1 MSRRESQAAAG
12 VPVTAVRM
20 IFLELAAQV
29 DSITWRSGNDAD
41 AAESGRD
48 SQDPRTTGLISN
60 ANAETAWFVFWF
72 FAEH

>member
-1 MSRRESQAAAG
+1 
-12 VPVTAVRM
+12 M

-29 DSITWRSGNDAD
+29 DSITWSSRNDAD
-41 AAESGRD
+41 AAESDRDPRD
-48 SQDPRTTGLISN
+48 SRTTGLISN